1 MSDIGDR
8 LPLQSFHSVEAT
20 KPCTFVFDGTPMTA
34 MGGDTVASALYAQGR
49 RIFSRSFKYH
59 RPRGLLCCSG
69 DCPNCIV
76 EIDGQPNV
84 RACRTPVR
92 EGMHVRS
99 QNAWPSLDRDIFRII
114 ERFERLLP
122 IGFYYKTLYQSPFL
136 WRMAEPII
144 RSIAGLG
151 RVSTDTPAEEY
162 EHQYEQVDVL
172 VIGGGPAG
180 IKAATQ
186 AAQAGIKVM
195 LVEREGELGGHL
207 RWETKSYQHDGL
219 MQTGHEL
226 ADRMRSATSA
236 IPNVSILLRA
246 TAFGQYE
253 GGLVAVLCGNRII
266 HIRSKSTIVAAGCHQ
281 FLPVFQ
287 NNDIPGIMLSRAALR
302 LMNKFAVRP
311 GAKAI
316 IYSASDEGYEA
327 ALECSRH
334 KIDVAAII
342 DPRSESDYGAH
353 IEQVRQ
359 AGIPSFFG
367 MKVVEAFGSP
377 CLRGVK
383 ITSAVHRG
391 SFLQALECDLLLVAT
406 SWQGNTALLFQG
418 DCSATFDSEIGQLVP
433 IRLAPGMFA
442 AGEILGLRSLC
453 DIVDSGVVAA
463 QGALQHL
470 KLEASNWQQ
479 GLDSLLSKA
488 RQSGNYASIIPEG
501 QRKNFVCFCEDVTE
515 KDLRQGVEEG
525 FEEIET
531 LKRYSTVSMGP
542 CQGRMCSRNATEIC
556 GLATG
561 KPSGTV
567 GTTTSRPPLCP
578 VPLGA
583 LAGPD
588 FHPVKRTSM
597 HYQHA
602 AATSNFMNMGVWKR
616 PLLYSTIGEEYD
628 AVRNHAGLIDVSSLG
643 KLSVHGTHAPA
654 MLDKVYTHW
663 FSKLEV
669 GRARYGVICD
679 ESGTILDDGTVARLT
694 DDRYYVTTSTGNIDF
709 VEQWIKWWAT
719 GNDQCVHIVNLT
731 SGVAAVN
738 VAGPEAR
745 NILAR
750 LTDADL
756 SDNAFPYMACRESKV
771 AEVQAILLRV
781 GFVGETGWEIHFPAE
796 YGEFV
801 WNSLLEAGKEFGLK
815 PFGVE
820 AQRLLRL
827 EKKHVIVGHDTD
839 ALSNPYDSDL
849 KWVVKLD
856 KPDYIGRHAH
866 ERLRMAPG
874 KSKLVGFECLDG
886 GQPEDG
892 DAVIIHG
899 QLAGRITSTRF
910 SPYLK
915 KYIGLAWLPAE
926 HSRAGSQFNFKDN
939 RTLRP
944 AAVVD
949 RPFYDPDGKRLK

>member
-1 MSDIGDR
+1 MSTIGNR
-8 LPLQSFHSVEAT
+8 LPLQSFHRVEAS
-20 KPCTFVFDGTPMTA
+20 KVFTFLFDGAPVTA
-34 MGGDTVASALYAQGR
+34 IAGDTVASALYAQGR
-49 RIFSRSFKYH
+49 RVFSRSFKYH

-69 DCPNCIV
+69 DCPNCMV
-76 EIDGQPNV
+76 DIDGQPNM
-84 RACRTPVR
+84 RACRTPVQ

-99 QNAWPSLDRDIFRII
+99 QNAWPSLDRDIYRII

-144 RSIAGLG
+144 RNIAGLG
-151 RVSTDTPAEEY
+151 RVSPDTPAQEY

-172 VIGGGPAG
+172 VVGGGPAG

-186 AAQAGIKVM
+186 AAHAGVKVM
-195 LVEREGELGGHL
+195 LVEREAELGGHL
-207 RWETKSYQHDGL
+207 LWETKNYQHDGI
-219 MQTGHEL
+219 MQAGHEL
-226 ADRMRSATSA
+226 AGRMRSAISA
-236 IPNVSILLRA
+236 IPNLSILLRA

-253 GGLVAVLCGNRII
+253 GGLVAVLRGNMII
-266 HIRSKSTIVAAGCHQ
+266 HVRTKSVIVAAGCHQ

-302 LMNKFAVRP
+302 LMNLFAVRP
-311 GAKAI
+311 GTKAI
-316 IYSASDEGYEA
+316 IYTASNEGYEA

-334 KIDVAAII
+334 TIDVAAII
-342 DPRSESDYGAH
+342 DPRSDVGDGAH
-353 IEQVRQ
+353 IKEVRQ
-359 AGIPSFFG
+359 AGIPIFTE

-377 CLRGVK
+377 CLREVK
-383 ITSAVHRG
+383 ITSTVYQE
-391 SFLQALECDLLLVAT
+391 SVLQALKCDLLLVAT

-418 DCSATFDSEIGQLVP
+418 DCSATLDSEIGQVVP
-433 IRLAPGMFA
+433 TRLAPGTFA
-442 AGEILGLRSLC
+442 AGEILGLRSLP
-453 DIVDSGVVAA
+453 DIIDSGVVAA
-463 QGALQHL
+463 QGALQSL
-470 KLEASNWQQ
+470 QLGGSNWQQ
-479 GLDSLLSKA
+479 ELDTLLSKA
-488 RQSGNYASIIPEG
+488 RLNGKCASIIPAG
-501 QRKNFVCFCEDVTE
+501 QKKNFVCLCEDVTE

-542 CQGRMCSRNATEIC
+542 CQGRMCSRNSTEIC

-561 KPSGTV
+561 RHSGTV

-583 LAGPD
+583 LAGPE

-602 AATSNFMNMGVWKR
+602 EATRNFMNMGVWKR
-616 PLLYSTIGEEYD
+616 PLLYTTIAEEYD
-628 AVRNHAGLIDVSSLG
+628 AVRNHAGLIDVSTLG
-643 KLSVHGTHAPA
+643 KLSVHGAHAPA
-654 MLDKVYTHW
+654 MLDKIYTHW

-679 ESGTILDDGTVARLT
+679 DSGTILDDGTVARLT
-694 DDRYYVTTSTGNIDF
+694 DDHYYVTTSTGNIDF

-731 SGVAAVN
+731 SGIAAVN

-745 NILAR
+745 NILTKV
-750 LTDADL
+750 TDADL
-756 SDNAFPYMACRESKV
+756 SDNAFPYMACRESTV

-796 YGEFV
+796 YGEYI

-827 EKKHVIVGHDTD
+827 EKRHVIVGHDTD

-856 KPDYIGRHAH
+856 KQDYIGRHAH
-866 ERLRMAPG
+866 ERLRTAPS

-892 DAVIIHG
+892 DAVIIDG

-915 KYIGLAWLPAE
+915 KHIGLAWLPAE
-926 HSRAGSQFNFKDN
+926 HSRAGSQFNFKEN
-939 RTLRP
+939 QNLRP
-944 AAVVD
+944 AAVVE